1 MISTKLVGDASLLDC
16 WFWLLCVAELL
27 FVAIRDTMD
36 VGDVVSEELEEF
48 EADDL
53 PPLRPL
59 LPPAL
64 LLLLLELELELVEFR
79 MVDEV
84 TEIGGVP
91 ADSKETG
98 GEPDPPKCAPN

>member
-1 MISTKLVGDASLLDC
+1 M
-16 WFWLLCVAELL
+16 
-27 FVAIRDTMD
+27 RDTID
-36 VGDVVSEELEEF
+36 VGDVVKDELEEF

-64 LLLLLELELELVEFR
+64 LLLELELELVELR

-98 GEPDPPKCAPN
+98 GEPEPPKCAPN